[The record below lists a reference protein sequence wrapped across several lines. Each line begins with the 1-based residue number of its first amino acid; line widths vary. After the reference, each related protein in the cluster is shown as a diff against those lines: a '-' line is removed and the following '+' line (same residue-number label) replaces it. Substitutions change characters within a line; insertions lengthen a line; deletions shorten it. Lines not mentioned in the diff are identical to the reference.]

1 MSDIDEQQLAD
12 DLRAAVD
19 RVNELTRKATE
30 QADLRV
36 EFNCMDVGEVG
47 NPYGRLLSVQI
58 TKEL

>member
-30 QADLRV
+30 LADLRV